1 MVDRVRR
8 ALALVAANSSDFD
21 LNPDLRLAPGRKLRP
36 AAVLLALQ
44 QSGDTVSLILI
55 RRSAGLNHHPG
66 QIAFPGGKV
75 ETSDNGPVQAALRE
89 AGEEIGLRPDNVEVL
104 GTLASHETISRF
116 DVTPVLGLVRQP
128 FAIVPDPGEVAE
140 VFAVPLAYVTDLA
153 HFKIQSRLWQGVERY
168 YYTVPYGPYYIWG
181 ATARI
186 LHGLAERM
194 AQ

>member
-44 QSGDTVSLILI
+44 QSGDTVSLILT
-55 RRSAGLNHHPG
+55 RRSAALNHHPG

-104 GTLASHETISRF
+104 GTLASHETITRF

-128 FAIVPDPGEVAE
+128 FEIAPDPGEVAE

>member
-8 ALALVAANSSDFD
+8 ALTLVAANSSDFD

-44 QSGDTVSLILI
+44 QSGDTVSLILT
-55 RRSAGLNHHPG
+55 RRSAALNHHPG

-104 GTLASHETISRF
+104 GTLASHETITRF

>member
-44 QSGDTVSLILI
+44 QSGDTVSLILT
-55 RRSAGLNHHPG
+55 RRSAALNHHPG

-128 FAIVPDPGEVAE
+128 FAIVLDPGEVAE

>member
-44 QSGDTVSLILI
+44 QSGDTVSLILT
-55 RRSAGLNHHPG
+55 RRSAALNHHPG

>member
-44 QSGDTVSLILI
+44 QSGDTVSLILT
-55 RRSAGLNHHPG
+55 RRSAALNHHPG

-104 GTLASHETISRF
+104 GTLASHETITRF